1 MKKFYW
7 MMVLAL
13 MASTNVLADD
23 FTTDGDGTTWT
34 MTKLAEAD
42 GTGVSQEGSVF
53 TMANTVVVAQGDYFL
68 LEGGITVKMG
78 QKVSLEIEGA
88 ASMAPQER
96 SLFTR
101 SDEGVVPGLV
111 YLKSENSMTLVQHV
125 DFEYTGLKYYASRGL
140 CVTDC
145 TFRYHEASTANGTSA
160 LNLAGEGASFVVS
173 NCVFEK
179 NKRAAI
185 GGAANA
191 SNPITVENCQFL
203 YNDQQNLNYPQLNL
217 TAAENVIVRNNVV
230 KGDRDMTRGGGIMV
244 ADLMGVAQN
253 PVTLVE
259 GNDVSDN
266 RYGIALYSGQK
277 GFIRDN
283 NVVNNNTETTPA
295 NGGSGI
301 NIYDT
306 TGTQQTL
313 ITGNNIEGNLWG
325 VTIIGGGQINLG
337 KVDETD
343 NGWQWAPGNNTFY
356 NNGNGGVIY
365 DVYNNSAN
373 TVYAQGNYWKSAETQ
388 DAEGIEAVIFHQVDN
403 ASLGEVIFTPWADA
417 TTVGIYQTAV
427 TVEAPAEQ
435 VFSLSGVRQNG
446 LHKGLNIVRRGST
459 TVKVMR

>member
-1 MKKFYW
+1 M
-7 MMVLAL
+7 
-13 MASTNVLADD
+13 
-23 FTTDGDGTTWT
+23 
-34 MTKLAEAD
+34 
-42 GTGVSQEGSVF
+42 
-53 TMANTVVVAQGDYFL
+53 
-68 LEGGITVKMG
+68 
-78 QKVSLEIEGA
+78 
-88 ASMAPQER
+88 
-96 SLFTR
+96 
-101 SDEGVVPGLV
+101 
-111 YLKSENSMTLVQHV
+111 
-125 DFEYTGLKYYASRGL
+125 
-140 CVTDC
+140 
-145 TFRYHEASTANGTSA
+145 
-160 LNLAGEGASFVVS
+160 
-173 NCVFEK
+173 
-179 NKRAAI
+179 
-185 GGAANA
+185 
-191 SNPITVENCQFL
+191 
-203 YNDQQNLNYPQLNL
+203 
-217 TAAENVIVRNNVV
+217 RNNVV

-244 ADLMGVAQN
+244 ADLMGVAQT

-459 TVKVMR
+459 TVKVTR

>member
-7 MMVLAL
+7 MMVLAM

-68 LEGGITVKMG
+68 LESGITVKMG

-203 YNDQQNLNYPQLNL
+203 YNDQQNLN
-217 TAAENVIVRNNVV
+217 
-230 KGDRDMTRGGGIMV
+230 
-244 ADLMGVAQN
+244 
-253 PVTLVE
+253 
-259 GNDVSDN
+259 
-266 RYGIALYSGQK
+266 
-277 GFIRDN
+277 
-283 NVVNNNTETTPA
+283 
-295 NGGSGI
+295 
-301 NIYDT
+301 
-306 TGTQQTL
+306 
-313 ITGNNIEGNLWG
+313 
-325 VTIIGGGQINLG
+325 
-337 KVDETD
+337 
-343 NGWQWAPGNNTFY
+343 
-356 NNGNGGVIY
+356 
-365 DVYNNSAN
+365 
-373 TVYAQGNYWKSAETQ
+373 
-388 DAEGIEAVIFHQVDN
+388 
-403 ASLGEVIFTPWADA
+403 
-417 TTVGIYQTAV
+417 
-427 TVEAPAEQ
+427 
-435 VFSLSGVRQNG
+435 
-446 LHKGLNIVRRGST
+446 
-459 TVKVMR
+459 